1 MPKNRD
7 NITRIEF
14 HDGQTQTLSSGLAQL
29 ALLAVCGAAS
39 QMVTSF
45 EYYRV
50 SRFSFRL
57 HPNTAMTSNFQAM
70 AYIPEAVVPSG
81 ATGDLS
87 RVIDCAL
94 VAKSNTMPSSWITV
108 NPRRL
113 EGSLKWYK
121 ANADSGDVDFE
132 NQGILDFS
140 GTGAET
146 VLFETRGV
154 IEFKNPIDSAL
165 ALAKIRDNIRKE
177 VIDELKSGVSSYEV
191 GGKNVAG
198 GCPKVMVKSPVTP
211 KSLA

>member
-14 HDGQTQTLSSGLAQL
+14 HDGQAQALSSGLAQQ
-29 ALLAVCGAAS
+29 ALLNLAGAAS

-50 SRFSFRL
+50 SKFSFRL
-57 HPNTAMTSNFQAM
+57 HPNTAMTSNLQSM
-70 AYIPEAVVPSG
+70 AYIPEATVPSG
-81 ATGDLS
+81 VTTDLS

-94 VAKSNTMPSSWITV
+94 ISKSATCPTSWVHV

-113 EGSLKWYK
+113 EGALKWYK
-121 ANADSGDVDFE
+121 ANADAGDVDFE
-132 NQGILDFS
+132 NQGVIDFA

-146 VLFETRGV
+146 VIWETRGV

-177 VIDELKSGVSSYEV
+177 VIDELKSGVSSYEI

-198 GCPKVMVKSPVTP
+198 GSQKVMVKSPVTP